1 MTTVKPK
8 KKQKLRNAEYFDLQ
22 DTFDKLY
29 SESKKSKSFTS
40 LMDIVAADENIML
53 AYRNISKTKAVERQV
68 QMERRFGTCQGLQTQ
83 HSSTM
88 LKGGCISISRNL
100 FAV

>member
-40 LMDIVAADENIML
+40 LMDIVAADKNIML
-53 AYRNISKTKAVERQV
+53 VLVSDKIHILIHATDEKIISAYTEMLHLDAKQKAKLNKL
-68 QMERRFGTCQGLQTQ
+68 RR
-83 HSSTM
+83 SA
-88 LKGGCISISRNL
+88 NL
-100 FAV
+100 FTI